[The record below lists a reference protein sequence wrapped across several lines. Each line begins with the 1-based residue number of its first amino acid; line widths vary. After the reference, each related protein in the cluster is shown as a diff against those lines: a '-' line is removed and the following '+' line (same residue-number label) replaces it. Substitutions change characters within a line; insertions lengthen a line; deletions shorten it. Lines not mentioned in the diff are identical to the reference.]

1 VSGVRAEWTKLRTM
15 PSTPWLLLGVV
26 ASTILVGAGYLDSL
40 DASHCRSPAEC
51 LPDPTR
57 ASLYGIQLGQAAVAV
72 LAVLAVTNEYGTRMI
87 CVTLAAVPRRLAV
100 LASKASVVTATVL
113 AAGTLGVAGSLLA
126 GRWLLPAN
134 GFTAAA
140 GYPPLSLGDGPTL
153 RAAAGSVLYLG
164 LVALLSLGIGMI
176 VRDTA
181 GAATTVLA
189 VLYLVP
195 LASLLVSDPL
205 WRERLLRSG
214 PTTAGQAIQATTELA
229 QLPIGPWAGLGVLA
243 AYAGAALLL
252 SGVLFTVRDA

>member
-1 VSGVRAEWTKLRTM
+1 
-15 PSTPWLLLGVV
+15 
-26 ASTILVGAGYLDSL
+26 
-40 DASHCRSPAEC
+40 
-51 LPDPTR
+51 
-57 ASLYGIQLGQAAVAV
+57 
-72 LAVLAVTNEYGTRMI
+72 
-87 CVTLAAVPRRLAV
+87 
-100 LASKASVVTATVL
+100 
-113 AAGTLGVAGSLLA
+113 VAGSLLA
-126 GRWLLPAN
+126 GRWILQVN

-164 LVALLSLGIGMI
+164 VVALLRLGIGMI